1 MDRKQQPTG
10 AVQVSVELGALTSV
24 ANEPQVAVRAGPVVA
39 SLVNGVGGDPLM
51 QLRLLHQSR
60 SLLFDLGDTGRMPL
74 RSAHQVSDVFVSH
87 CHADHIGGFMW
98 FLRSRIGYFPPCRM
112 FGPPGLMQHVAGMI
126 SGILWD
132 RVEDRGPRFLIHEW
146 HGDHMKRWRI
156 TAGDP
161 APTPLEDQP
170 TPGDVLLREPQFQI
184 RAALLDH
191 GTPVL
196 AYAWEPF
203 GKLQVRND
211 QLKASGF
218 CPGPWL
224 HDLKMAVLR
233 QRPDELISPNPSCT
247 WRAED
252 LAKKLLFQAP
262 GDKVVYGTDFADT
275 PENISKITDLAR
287 DAHTLFCEASFM
299 AKDGD
304 QARRTHHLTT
314 RACAKIANAAK
325 VRQLIAFHFSHRYE
339 RKRDQVYRELAGFTD
354 RLVIPD

>member
-1 MDRKQQPTG
+1 MDRKQQSDG

-24 ANEPQVAVRAGPVVA
+24 ANDPQVATRVGPVVA
-39 SLVNGVGGDPLM
+39 SLVNGVCGDPLL

-74 RSAHQVSDVFVSH
+74 RSAHQVTDVFITH
-87 CHADHIGGFMW
+87 CHADHIGGFLW
-98 FLRSRIGYFPPCRM
+98 FLRSRIGYFPPCRL
-112 FGPPGLMQHVAGMI
+112 FGPPGLMRHIAGMI

-132 RVEDRGPRFLIHEW
+132 RVEDRGPRFVVHEC
-146 HGDHMKRWRI
+146 HGDHLKRWSI

-161 APTPLEDQP
+161 APTALEDQS
-170 TPGDVLLREPQFQI
+170 TPGGVLLREPEFQI
-184 RAALLDH
+184 RAAMLDH

-196 AYAWEPF
+196 AFAWEPF

-211 QLKASGF
+211 QLQAEGLK
-218 CPGPWL
+218 PGPWL

-233 QRPDELISPNPSCT
+233 QRPDELISPDVRCT
-247 WRAED
+247 YRAGD
-252 LAKKLLFQAP
+252 LARKLLIQAP
-262 GDKVVYGTDFADT
+262 GEKVAYGTDFANT
-275 PENISKITDLAR
+275 PDNIRKMTKLAQ

-299 AKDGD
+299 TVDED

-314 RACAKIANAAK
+314 RACAEIANAAK

-339 RKRDQVYRELAGFTD
+339 RKRYEVYRELGRFTE